1 MAGSITE
8 LVTAMTSLM
17 TAALQV
23 VRLLGT
29 LAWPWM
35 PLVIWCLFWLLV
47 VDWSRLLP
55 VLSRGGWLVVALLA
69 TGVLAI
75 WMVTSPVP
83 EGVEVWLGLKLDGL
97 VARFVKLSLI
107 IATAIAA
114 GAVQLSGLISGP
126 TSARRP
132 SVDFSATSAET
143 VVHRIPNV

>member
-8 LVTAMTSLM
+8 LVTAITSLM

-23 VRLLGT
+23 VRLLGA

-35 PLVIWCLFWLLV
+35 PLVVWCLFWLLV

-83 EGVEVWLGLKLDGL
+83 DGVEVWLGLKLDAL

-126 TSARRP
+126 AAARRP